1 MVDEHELEE
10 LELSLSRGVWR
21 AQNWGLPPKPSAV
34 GAKVSAVFSPN
45 VQEVD
50 KSWTKLTN
58 ALAGQFC
65 ASLNFMD
72 STQSINPKWAFGP
85 SGALLQSNITSSHI
99 KLGMLPGEN
108 VCTENLTPWKK
119 LLPCGAKRGLATFLN
134 ADHIHSTKYHSLG
147 LTLRKIC
154 ADSDEAGKCMS
165 SPHIELTL
173 YVALV
178 FDPLSLPDNV
188 RSALYEREAATSN
201 WSIRTLFG
209 IGVTSACPL
218 ATSSRILIDTSS
230 GEFELLP
237 SKSHVEQ
244 IQDIYVFDIKRLV
257 EQGVNNLSAK
267 YLKTKIYGIFPKPR
281 IHATRFLIGHGNE
294 RGGIVT
300 KIFNEGTKPLRV
312 ILLDMI
318 PWYLRVFLHSMKVLN
333 TQPLAVHFEPGVDRS
348 KPYSLEMV
356 LDIPARSHVEIS
368 IDFEKS
374 ILKWLEYPPDANKGF
389 YINSA
394 VILALLPDKTNFTV
408 GIDRHSSNFLES
420 LSKDSD
426 VSVPILVELYTEA
439 LLVNLPTPD
448 FSMPYNV
455 ICLTCTVIALAFG
468 PLANITTKGLTLV
481 KPEDIPKSL
490 KDKVKDK
497 ILGLIKKVKRTD
509 SSEEGEN
516 TANDETDTSTDDTK
530 KER

>member
-1 MVDEHELEE
+1 MILCHGKICAKILRTNSIKTSHGFIYYFFSLIGELIDEHELEE
-10 LELSLSRGVWR
+10 LEFSLSRGVWR
-21 AQNWGLPPKPSAV
+21 AQHWGLPPKPSAI
-34 GAKVSAVFSPN
+34 GAKVSAIFSEN

-85 SGALLQSNITSSHI
+85 SGALLQSNLTAFHI

-119 LLPCGAKRGLATFLN
+119 LLPCGAKRGLTTFLN

-147 LTLRKIC
+147 LSLRKIC
-154 ADSDEAGKCMS
+154 S
-165 SPHIELTL
+165 SAANQVECSNPDIELTQHIS
-173 YVALV
+173 LV
-178 FDPLSLPDNV
+178 FDPLSLPDNL
-188 RSALYEREAATSN
+188 RSALHERESASSN
-201 WSIRTLFG
+201 WSLRTLFG

-230 GEFELLP
+230 GEFDLLP
-237 SKSHVEQ
+237 SNSNVDQ
-244 IQDIYVFDIKRLV
+244 IEEILVYDVKRLV
-257 EQGVNNLSAK
+257 EQGINNLSAK
-267 YLKTKIYGIFPKPR
+267 YKKTKVYGIFPKPT

-300 KIFNEGTKPLRV
+300 RIYNEGTKPLRV
-312 ILLDMI
+312 ILLDVI

-333 TQPLAVHFEPGVDRS
+333 TQPLAVHFEPGVDRI

-356 LDIPARSHVEIS
+356 LDIPARSHVEVS

-394 VILALLPDKTNFTV
+394 AIGNDQLW
-408 GIDRHSSNFLES
+408 
-420 LSKDSD
+420 
-426 VSVPILVELYTEA
+426 YT
-439 LLVNLPTPD
+439 
-448 FSMPYNV
+448 S
-455 ICLTCTVIALAFG
+455 
-468 PLANITTKGLTLV
+468 
-481 KPEDIPKSL
+481 
-490 KDKVKDK
+490 
-497 ILGLIKKVKRTD
+497 
-509 SSEEGEN
+509 
-516 TANDETDTSTDDTK
+516 
-530 KER
+530 